1 MGSSNEPPLPI
12 IDLEAFTSAS
22 DTETRL
28 EAGKQ
33 LVSACH
39 DVGFVYIKNHGVPE
53 SELSRAFDVSKKWF
67 DLPTDQ
73 KMKAPHPPGW
83 AVHRGYSWPGLE
95 KVSNLVS
102 GPAADG
108 GSDDEFIEKLR
119 QVQDFKESYEVGSD
133 QNPDQPNVWP
143 PTDVLP
149 EWQPC
154 MSSFYWTC
162 FEAGKRILQALA
174 LGLGLDEN
182 HLLKFHSGDYNQ
194 LRLLHYPPI
203 PAAVIDEGKFARM
216 PAHTDWSTVTLL
228 FQDDCGGLQVE
239 NVHKPGA
246 FIDATPI
253 PGTLVMN
260 VGDLLMRWSNDHLK
274 STSHRV
280 QLPPLQDRFTG
291 ASKMTR
297 ARYSIPYFL
306 TTDPDLLI
314 ECLIADENH
323 PPKYEPITQRDY
335 AAMRARMQY

>member
-119 QVQDFKESYEVGSD
+119 QVQDFK
-133 QNPDQPNVWP
+133 VWQYP
-143 PTDVLP
+143 FMTKGMVTGRSLVPFSASTYSSPLEKGKLRSRLRP
-149 EWQPC
+149 EP
-154 MSSFYWTC
+154 
-162 FEAGKRILQALA
+162 
-174 LGLGLDEN
+174 
-182 HLLKFHSGDYNQ
+182 
-194 LRLLHYPPI
+194 
-203 PAAVIDEGKFARM
+203 
-216 PAHTDWSTVTLL
+216 
-228 FQDDCGGLQVE
+228 
-239 NVHKPGA
+239 
-246 FIDATPI
+246 
-253 PGTLVMN
+253 
-260 VGDLLMRWSNDHLK
+260 
-274 STSHRV
+274 
-280 QLPPLQDRFTG
+280 
-291 ASKMTR
+291 
-297 ARYSIPYFL
+297 
-306 TTDPDLLI
+306 
-314 ECLIADENH
+314 
-323 PPKYEPITQRDY
+323 
-335 AAMRARMQY
+335 